1 MNSWKNL
8 NTTARWLTIVSASVL
23 VASVGMVTYNA
34 FADGSNDNTNSGNGD
49 SHDHKMTNGET
60 QQPWFSY
67 PQNYNMP
74 DSDKVKEMDHEDNNN
89 PTQSN
94 TNGNSCSSSE
104 AVVSY
109 VGNGATSST
118 LVKHNLGSFPRV
130 IYILDL
136 TNPPALGV
144 DGITTIVSTTGIV
157 YAESGNDNYAP
168 VSLLNTNVVNATT
181 IDVGQIF
188 NQITSQV
195 PTSKAVNF
203 AGTNYELIALH
214 FANSTSCSSSSQS
227 SGNDNDE
234 DDHQ

>member
-1 MNSWKNL
+1 MNPLKNL
-8 NTTARWLTIVSASVL
+8 NTTARWLTIVFALVL
-23 VASVGMVTYNA
+23 VASVGIVTYNA
-34 FADGSNDNTNSGNGD
+34 FADGSNDNTKSDNGD
-49 SHDHKMTNGET
+49 SPDHKMTNGPT
-60 QQPWFSY
+60 QQPWFAY

-74 DSDKVKEMDHEDNNN
+74 SFDKVKEMDHEDNNN
-89 PTQSN
+89 PNHSN
-94 TNGNSCSSSE
+94 TNSNSCSSVESL
-104 AVVSY
+104 VSY

-118 LVKHNLGSFPRV
+118 VVRHNLGAFPRV

-136 TNPPALGV
+136 TNPPGLGV
-144 DGITTIVSTTGIV
+144 DGITTIVSTGGIV

-188 NQITSQV
+188 NQITNQV

-214 FANSTSCSSSSQS
+214 FANSTCSNSSSQS
-227 SGNDNDE
+227 SNDNDE